1 MLRKPLRLLMFVLL
15 LVAFSPLMLLGFVGF
30 MVRLKIKNRGISAT
44 AYEPLMNRLL
54 FHHAGTRDDCAGVKL
69 APHLPALSPSVAWL
83 LIGSMALPARLSGYQ
98 GSFLSYPGPRPSSS
112 LLLVMVRRTAFFD
125 EALANA
131 VDPTGPHPAQ
141 QVVFLG
147 AGWDTRAYGVLR
159 DCPVRVFE
167 VDTPATQ
174 RAKRQAL
181 ECADIDASH
190 VTFVETD
197 FGQTSWFDALRE
209 RGFDPA
215 LPTFI
220 LWEGVTYYLDEKTVQ
235 STLRKVSSLAVGS
248 QIAFDTFSLEYFQ
261 GFLGQ
266 YMVFMVKGFY
276 GESWQFFLSTAAPA
290 QKHASN
296 FVTAQ
301 GLTLAAYEFVGE
313 ERGKT
318 VPMCGLALAERS
330 G

>member
-1 MLRKPLRLLMFVLL
+1 MQAFRLLMFSLL
-15 LVAFSPLMLLGFVGF
+15 LIAFLPLFLLGTLGF
-30 MVRLKIKNRGISAT
+30 IIGLKTRNRGISGT
-44 AYEPLMNRLL
+44 AYEPFFGRVL
-54 FHHAGTRDDCAGVKL
+54 FHHAGTRDDAAAVRL
-69 APHLPALSPSVAWL
+69 APHLPAVSTTVVWL
-83 LIGSMALPARLSGYQ
+83 FIGTMGLAARLSGYQ
-98 GSFLSYPGPRPSSS
+98 GSFLSYPGARPSSMAS
-112 LLLVMVRRTAFFD
+112 VMVHRTAFFD
-125 EALANA
+125 EALRSA

-159 DCPVRVFE
+159 DRPVRVFE

-174 RAKRQAL
+174 RAKVLAL
-181 ECADIDASH
+181 DRADIDASH

-266 YMVFMVKGFY
+266 YTKLVIKGFY
-276 GESWQFFLSTAAPA
+276 GESLQFFLSTAAPA

-296 FVTAQ
+296 FVAAQ
-301 GLTLAAYEFVGE
+301 GLTLAEYEFVGE
-313 ERGKT
+313 ERGTT
-318 VPMCGLALAERS
+318 VPACGLALAERS